1 MYPVRVQDYVPEDSH
16 SVAEHSKAL
25 NEEMKKPNPR
35 DSVLLPLM
43 KHTFHDLRILF
54 QNNASSVTEILD
66 IYPALARPAVMTLT
80 IILYCLCFGTT
91 LISLQ
96 VNEKF
101 LRI

>member
-16 SVAEHSKAL
+16 SVAEHAKAL

-66 IYPALARPAVMTLT
+66 IYPALARLAVMTLT
-80 IILYCLCFGTT
+80 IILYCFWHHTYILT
-91 LISLQ
+91 S
-96 VNEKF
+96 K
-101 LRI
+101 